1 MTTSPHDYRRP
12 MLLSAVRELI
22 TRARSERAVMEQS
35 SPERRFYLGVEAAA
49 EEVLHPELT
58 SARDERWLGREAPPF
73 RSGYLQTKSLLGAA
87 MTSEEP
93 PQHLPLPDSSTV
105 RS

>member
-1 MTTSPHDYRRP
+1 

-22 TRARSERAVMEQS
+22 TRARSERAVMPQS
-35 SPERRFYLGVEAAA
+35 SPERTFFLGVEAAA

-58 SARDERWLGREAPPF
+58 YAHEERWLDREAPPF
-73 RSGYLQTKSLLGAA
+73 RAGYLETKSLVAVA
-87 MTSEEP
+87 MTSDEP
-93 PQHLPLPDSSTV
+93 PQHLPLPDSSAV